1 MTVRAT
7 SLSVVA
13 RRVARCLQLNVMI
26 AAITI
31 SVAEG
36 HEMRPALVDLT
47 IAGDGQLSVEIR
59 TNAEALLAGI
69 AGAHPA
75 GASQAPSAEY
85 DRLRRLEP
93 EALSAEL
100 ATFLPK
106 LTDAVLVRVGS
117 EAAVLSAVGVS
128 VPAVGDLG
136 LPRLSLFE
144 LKGALPDTDGP
155 LTWRYGADFG
165 DSVLRLHVD
174 GAEELLYSGYVP
186 AGSTS
191 DPVAID
197 RSDRQSGWG
206 VLRDYIVV
214 GFQHILP
221 KGLDHIL
228 FVVGLYLL
236 AAGPRALLSQV
247 TMFTVA
253 HSVTLALG
261 LLGVLKIPASIVE
274 PLIALSIVYVAI
286 DNLLELGLARFRLAV
301 IFCFGLLHGLGFAG
315 VLQEF
320 GLPAGEIAPA
330 LIGFN
335 LGVEAGQIT
344 VIALCFLGFG
354 LWFGNR
360 RWYRRN
366 FAVPASGMLSLI
378 GALWFVERVAAA
390 I

>member
-136 LPRLSLFE
+136 LPRLSILE
-144 LKGALPDTDGP
+144 LKGRLPDTDGP

-165 DSVLRLHVD
+165 DS
-174 GAEELLYSGYVP
+174 
-186 AGSTS
+186 
-191 DPVAID
+191 
-197 RSDRQSGWG
+197 
-206 VLRDYIVV
+206 VV

-236 AAGPRALLSQV
+236 AAGQRALLSQV